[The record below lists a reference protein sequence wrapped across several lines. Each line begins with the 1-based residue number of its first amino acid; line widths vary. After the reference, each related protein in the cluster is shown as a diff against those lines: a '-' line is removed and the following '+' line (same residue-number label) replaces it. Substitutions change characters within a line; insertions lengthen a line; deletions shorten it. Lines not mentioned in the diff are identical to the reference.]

1 MDIKNKLEALPNLI
15 KKYRYPLV
23 IILVGLV
30 LLAIPGR
37 SAVKST
43 ASNPSAPVQ
52 QNKDAAIELSEILG
66 AISGVGKVKVML
78 TESAGERTQYHYD
91 EDISSTDGSSS
102 VRKETII
109 ISSSDRSEEALI
121 SQVTPP
127 VYKGAIVVCQGAD
140 QPSVKLAVV
149 EAVSK
154 ATGLGADQIS
164 VLKMK

>member
-1 MDIKNKLEALPNLI
+1 MDIKNKLEALPALL

-30 LLAIPGR
+30 LLSIPNH
-37 SAVKST
+37 T
-43 ASNPSAPVQ
+43 ASKDNVPSTSSPVQ
-52 QNKDAAIELSEILG
+52 VKKDAATELAEILG
-66 AISGVGKVKVML
+66 AISGVGKVQVML
-78 TESAGERTQYHYD
+78 TVSTGEHIQYHYD
-91 EDISSTDGSSS
+91 EDISSSDGGSSIH
-102 VRKETII
+102 KETII
-109 ISSSDRSEEALI
+109 ISTSDRSEEALI

-127 VYKGAIVVCQGAD
+127 VYRGAIVVCQGAD
-140 QPSVKLAVV
+140 HSAVKLAVV